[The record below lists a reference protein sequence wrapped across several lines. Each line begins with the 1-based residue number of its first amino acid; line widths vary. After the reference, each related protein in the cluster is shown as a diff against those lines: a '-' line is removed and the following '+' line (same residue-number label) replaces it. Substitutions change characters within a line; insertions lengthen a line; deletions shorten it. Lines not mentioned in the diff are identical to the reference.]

1 MIQLEVGKRYVRRDG
16 EVTLPLHCNRPDDDY
31 ADYVTHPF
39 TDGMYTW
46 RNDGRFGSNE
56 YHLDLITEYAA
67 DYNHLGDLQREHNE
81 MQSVIDWTREK
92 SQERDEKEK
101 ACWEALSGMVADN
114 QAMGMYDVANEKTH
128 VLTPPQPD
136 EAQKHDDANPCWW
149 RYLKRSLPQS
159 IVKIGEPFHVVAGQQ
174 ADTKEPKP
182 AIRTFASGATRNLD
196 HNKLD
201 YEGFNCPAA
210 QRAFAEY
217 MHTHRKQADGTMR
230 AGDNWQKSIPVVE
243 YMKSIKRHTQ
253 DLHLLH
259 RGWNVT
265 RPEDGIDLLPT
276 TENKIELLC
285 AIWFNVQGM
294 IHELLKEERSHE

>member
-1 MIQLEVGKRYVRRDG
+1 MSIQLEEGKRYVRRDG
-16 EVTLPLHCNRPDDDY
+16 EVTGPLR
-31 ADYVTHPF
+31 YVRFGYGYNTYPW

-46 RNDGRFGSNE
+46 RNDGMFGSEE
-56 YHLDLITEYAA
+56 YHLDLITEYGD
-67 DYNHLGDLQREHNE
+67 DYDQLGVLQREHNAA
-81 MQSVIDWTREK
+81 Q
-92 SQERDEKEK
+92 QLDEKEQS
-101 ACWEALSGMVADN
+101 CWESLSGMVADN
-114 QAMGMYDVANEKTH
+114 QAMS
-128 VLTPPQPD
+128 QPD
-136 EAQKHDDANPCWW
+136 EAQKYDDANPCWW
-149 RYLKRSLPQS
+149 RDFKWSLPQS
-159 IVKIGEPFHVVAGQQ
+159 IVKIGEQFQVVAGQQ
-174 ADTKEPKP
+174 ADTKEPSP

-210 QRAFAEY
+210 QRSFAEY

-230 AGDNWQKSIPVVE
+230 AGDNWQKGIPIDQ
-243 YMKSIKRHTQ
+243 YMKSLVRHVH

-259 RGWNVT
+259 DGWDLE

-294 IHELLKEERSHE
+294 IHELLKADKSPV